1 MQNLMEK
8 VPSEAWPEVK
18 AGLIGIRDVKD
29 HQTGLMLSQEFVA
42 KYRDLFTLL
51 AACFQDDL
59 EASVNHLK
67 APTLTAG
74 L

>member
-1 MQNLMEK
+1 
-8 VPSEAWPEVK
+8 V
-18 AGLIGIRDVKD
+18 LIGIRDVKD

-59 EASVNHLK
+59 EAFVNHLK